1 MRNNYLFCE
10 NLVIGW
16 VLSFIKEWDF
26 DSLIVYYFIIIE
38 DSVLLECILEIVMRV
53 VCFKN
58 YIYELF
64 L

>member
-1 MRNNYLFCE
+1 MWKF
-10 NLVIGW
+10 GDW
-16 VLSFIKEWDF
+16 LSFKFYKEMRKKWDN
-26 DSLIVYYFIIIE
+26 DSLIVYYFLIIE

>member
-1 MRNNYLFCE
+1 MR
-10 NLVIGW
+10 
-16 VLSFIKEWDF
+16 KKWDN
-26 DSLIVYYFIIIE
+26 DSLIVYYFLIIE